1 MALSIRLTRV
11 GRRKSPFYRLV
22 VADSR
27 APRDG
32 RFIEIIGHYQP
43 LRKET
48 VLEVNEER
56 ALHWLHVGAQP
67 SNTAR
72 SLLRRRNLM
81 KRWHEERF
89 AARKARK
96 SDAAAETTAA
106 GEPEPAQQIEP
117 TPAERLAGAE

>member
-1 MALSIRLTRV
+1 MTLSIRLTRV

-43 LRKET
+43 LKKEM

-67 SNTAR
+67 SDTAR
-72 SLLRRRNLM
+72 SLLRRKNIMR
-81 KRWHEERF
+81 RWHEERL

-96 SDAAAETTAA
+96 SAAAAETSAA
-106 GEPEPAQQIEP
+106 GEPQ
-117 TPAERLAGAE
+117 PAERVEPPPAEPPAGAE